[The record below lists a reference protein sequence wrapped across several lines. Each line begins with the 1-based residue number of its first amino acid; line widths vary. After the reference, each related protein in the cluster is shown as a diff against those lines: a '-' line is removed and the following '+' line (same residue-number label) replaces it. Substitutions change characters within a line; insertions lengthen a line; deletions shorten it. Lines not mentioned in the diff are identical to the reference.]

1 MRYQYKRVNDI
12 IKKYNNGE
20 GVTSAGIVQNID
32 HIDNKYGFR
41 INGEKEIRY
50 YVIFDNSTGKY
61 SIFEKIGECLY
72 QRSFKRYYSDFKYIL
87 VDFLESKCK

>member
-12 IKKYNNGE
+12 IKKYNGE

-32 HIDNKYGFR
+32 HIDDKYGFR

-61 SIFEKIGECLY
+61 SIFEKIGKCLY
-72 QRSFKRYYSDFKYIL
+72 QRSFERYYSDFKYIL